1 MRISGSV
8 TFVFSLDRLR
18 ALAAVA
24 AHGSIASAAREL
36 HITPSALSQQLNK
49 LERESGHQLLEP
61 HGRSVRFTHAGRVL
75 AAHANQMMQCA
86 AAAEADLFDLQTDV
100 IGPLRIGAV
109 GSAIRALLTT
119 ALTTLARE
127 HPRVT
132 PTVRDGEVVDMLPD
146 LLTDDLDLVVIDS
159 WQSRPLHLPEGL
171 DTQTLTSEEVDIA
184 LSTHHPLAEY
194 DRLGLTQLD
203 GVVWTSCPSGTE
215 PYESLVQLLRSHGL
229 EPDIRYTVAEYATQL
244 RLVEANLA
252 AALIPTMVQPEAPPG
267 IRFVHCE
274 TPVRREVKA
283 AWRARTT
290 GPLVR
295 TCLKS
300 LEDAVRP

>member
-1 MRISGSV
+1 MFG
-8 TFVFSLDRLR
+8 LDRLR
-18 ALAAVA
+18 VLAAVA

-49 LERESGHQLLEP
+49 LERETGHQLLEP

-75 AAHANQMMQCA
+75 AAHANQIVQCA
-86 AAAEADLFDLQTDV
+86 AAAESDLLDLRTEV

-119 ALTTLARE
+119 ALTTLARD

-146 LLTDDLDLVVIDS
+146 LLAGDLDLVVVDS
-159 WQSRPLHLPEGL
+159 WQSRPLQLPEGL
-171 DTQTLTSEEVDIA
+171 AMETLASEAVDIA
-184 LSTHHPLAEY
+184 LSTRHPLAEY
-194 DRLGLTQLD
+194 GCVELNQLD
-203 GVVWTSCPSGTE
+203 GMAWTSCPSGTE

-244 RLVEANLA
+244 KLVEANLA
-252 AALIPTMVQPEAPPG
+252 AALIPAMVQPDAPAG
-267 IRFVHCE
+267 VRFVQCGS
-274 TPVRREVKA
+274 TVRREIKV
-283 AWRARTT
+283 AWRARAA

-295 TCLKS
+295 ACLES
-300 LEDAVRP
+300 LKDATRPCDQGAPP